1 MHADDAEQ
9 FRAAMVGLAENYG
22 QTITPEGIMLRF
34 NALRAYP
41 VEDVMQATMSLLA
54 SRKYTTMP
62 TVADFVEH
70 LGGGAVQDIAE
81 VEAGKV
87 ADAVR
92 MIGGYRSVAFDD
104 AVTQAVIEQGFG
116 GWAKLNEELTDEGM
130 VWFRKDFAR
139 MYQSYAKQGVKLHGH
154 LAGIAEIQ
162 NCAKGLTQWIQPPA
176 LVGDRQKALA
186 IAAIP
191 SKRAITM
198 RDDGEAVGVRD
209 VVARAIPAMTA

>member
-1 MHADDAEQ
+1 MHADDAET

-34 NALRAYP
+34 NALRAHP
-41 VEDVMQATMSLLA
+41 IEDVQRATMSLLA

-62 TVADFVEH
+62 TVADFMEH

-87 ADAVR
+87 VDAIR
-92 MIGGYRSVAFDD
+92 MVGGYRSVSFDD
-104 AVTQAVIEQGFG
+104 PVTQAVIEQGFG
-116 GWAKLNEELTDEGM
+116 GWAKINEELTDEGM
-130 VWFRKDFAR
+130 AWFRKDFVR
-139 MYQSYAKQGVKLHGH
+139 MYQSFAKQGVKLHGH

-162 NCAKGLTQWIQPPA
+162 NSANGLTQWVQPPA
-176 LVGDRQKALA
+176 LIGNQQKALEVA
-186 IAAIP
+186 RTP
-191 SKRAITM
+191 SERAITM
-198 RDDGEAVGVRD
+198 RHDGDAMSVRD